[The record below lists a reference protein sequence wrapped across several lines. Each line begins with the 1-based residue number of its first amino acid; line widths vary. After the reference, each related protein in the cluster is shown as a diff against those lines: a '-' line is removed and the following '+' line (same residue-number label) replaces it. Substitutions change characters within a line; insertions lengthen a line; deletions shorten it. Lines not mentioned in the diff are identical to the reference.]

1 VNTAE
6 YLATLIAGKVIDL
19 ALIGAGYGAF
29 RHVASRL
36 SLAAER
42 RQPQATGNRETT
54 ADPAQDGKRGAEADA
69 KPVARMGV
77 GI

>member
-1 VNTAE
+1 MNTAE

-42 RQPQATGNRETT
+42 RQPQATGNRE
-54 ADPAQDGKRGAEADA
+54 AKDGPAQAHANGTEPDA
-69 KPVARMGV
+69 KPVERAGA

>member
-42 RQPQATGNRETT
+42 RQPQAAGNREAT
-54 ADPAQDGKRGAEADA
+54 ADHAQDGKSGPEADA
-69 KPVARMGV
+69 KPVPRVGV